1 MIEWLFETLFKN
13 PMQAALIV
21 AILVACFFAR
31 ELFKKFK
38 DEVFDLK
45 KSAGEVGHQM
55 VAHRSAVS
63 KQFLEHKAMFDAHKD
78 DMGRFTKAVQGEML
92 KTSEKLLELKQEMV
106 RELLNLRA
114 MATDTERN
122 MTLAN
127 EVSKLAIQNL
137 NEKLGRVIL
146 IEKTLDAYGSQLSKL
161 QETAGQ
167 HTIDLHKQQQW
178 FGSIAEA
185 LKHQKTQLQKLE
197 SDFKNGKKG

>member
-1 MIEWLFETLFKN
+1 MEWFLGLIFNN
-13 PMQAALIV
+13 PMQAVTVAALVIS
-21 AILVACFFAR
+21 FFLSR

-38 DEVFDLK
+38 EEVKDLK
-45 KSAGEVGHQM
+45 DAAHGVGGQLT
-55 VAHRSAVS
+55 AHRTATS
-63 KQFLEHKAMFDAHKD
+63 KQFIEHKAMLDAHKD
-78 DMGRFTKAVQGEML
+78 DMGKFTKAVQGELL
-92 KTSEKLLELKQEMV
+92 KTSERLFELKQEMM

-114 MATDTERN
+114 MASDTERN